1 MLFNNDAHQI
11 SSDSAEKWVRKWYR
25 NITLKKMNII
35 METKNPFEV
44 LLYLYC
50 QKMCFKFLSDSGYIL
65 GLKE

>member
-1 MLFNNDAHQI
+1 MG
-11 SSDSAEKWVRKWYR
+11 EKMVPKYDWV
-25 NITLKKMNII
+25 LKMHNGD
-35 METKNPFEV
+35 KNPFED